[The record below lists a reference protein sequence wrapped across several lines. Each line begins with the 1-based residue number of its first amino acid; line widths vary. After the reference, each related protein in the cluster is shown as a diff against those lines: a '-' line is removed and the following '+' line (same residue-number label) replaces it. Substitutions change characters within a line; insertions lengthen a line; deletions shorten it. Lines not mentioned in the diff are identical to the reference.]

1 MAKKQF
7 SFRGKT
13 LEELQTMD
21 IKEFADLL
29 PAKLR
34 RSVVRGFT
42 HDEQA
47 VLVKMQKN
55 KAKVRTHSREM
66 IVLPQMVGKVISV
79 HNGKTFVDIHVN
91 AEMLGHRLG
100 EFADTRQRVGHNSP
114 GIGATRSSSSASVK

>member
-21 IKEFADLL
+21 IKEFAELL

-79 HNGKTFVDIHVN
+79 HNGKAFVDIHVN